1 MTNAKI
7 LIADDDRNICELL
20 KIYFEKEGYA
30 VVLAGNGEEALLKFD
45 EEVRKCRTM

>member
-20 KIYFEKEGYA
+20 RIYLEKA
-30 VVLAGNGEEALLKFD
+30 VGKPFFV
-45 EEVRKCRTM
+45 